1 MNDRLKS
8 GVMIVSE
15 DAIKSEEDVLGL
27 NKIYHYDCLMKS
39 FKGAR
44 NTNCPYCRSLNNLL
58 PLVNG
63 IKKVEYNI
71 HDTSNI
77 NDYQNVMCKTLLKTG
92 KNKGNECGKYC
103 KLGYFT
109 CSRDTK

>member
-1 MNDRLKS
+1 M
-8 GVMIVSE
+8 E
-15 DAIKSEEDVLGL
+15 DICSICGDGL
-27 NKIYHYDCLMKS
+27 CKQYSHKLNCGHEFHYDCLMKS

-71 HDTSNI
+71 IKEQKAKPHKKPKPKNPKVF
-77 NDYQNVMCKTLLKTG
+77 QNQK
-92 KNKGNECGKYC
+92 
-103 KLGYFT
+103 
-109 CSRDTK
+109 